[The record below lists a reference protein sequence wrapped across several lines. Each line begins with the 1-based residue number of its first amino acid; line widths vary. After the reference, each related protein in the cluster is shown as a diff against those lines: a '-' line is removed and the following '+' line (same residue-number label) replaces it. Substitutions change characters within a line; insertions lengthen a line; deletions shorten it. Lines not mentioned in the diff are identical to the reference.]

1 MGDFGLCF
9 TRSALWDQAC
19 FRKNWT
25 ADFSLCW
32 KNTSEGRMVKE
43 TEYYEF
49 FGVAPDATDDQIT
62 LAYRKLAKK
71 FHPDKN
77 PEAGDKFKEISNK
90 YNVLSDPE
98 KRKVY
103 DERGEK
109 GVTGEDKD
117 MTDGGEEG
125 GGGCSGCC
133 CGAKAYIEKFGFAA
147 YAAMTGMISDSE
159 GEEESEPEEGDEE
172 EDDDEVQ
179 AVSVNGVNINPMMYA
194 VNPMNG
200 QPMAMG
206 MNGQPMGMNGQPMNI
221 VRPMNGQ
228 PMNVRPMYGNPRP
241 MYGIPRPMTAGA
253 MGVVRPIIV
262 DGRVVGSYVRP
273 VNPNNA
279 QPSNPAN
286 NPSSAASGSP
296 SGEKRKTRW
305 DPDEDEVQDE
315 VLGEAAKRFRKV
327 EAEDVEPKKEK

>member
-1 MGDFGLCF
+1 MG
-9 TRSALWDQAC
+9 RSALWDQAC
-19 FRKNWT
+19 CRQNGT
-25 ADFSLCW
+25 TDFSLCW
-32 KNTSEGRMVKE
+32 RNTSEARMVKE

-159 GEEESEPEEGDEE
+159 GEEESEPEEVDEEEEE

-200 QPMAMG
+200 QPMG

-241 MYGIPRPMTAGA
+241 MYGNPRPMTAGA

-273 VNPNNA
+273 VNPNA
-279 QPSNPAN
+279 QPSNPAS

-305 DPDEDEVQDE
+305 DPDEDKVQDE

-327 EAEDVEPKKEK
+327 EAEEVEESKKEK

>member
-1 MGDFGLCF
+1 M
-9 TRSALWDQAC
+9 
-19 FRKNWT
+19 
-25 ADFSLCW
+25 
-32 KNTSEGRMVKE
+32 
-43 TEYYEF
+43 F
-49 FGVAPDATDDQIT
+49 FA
-62 LAYRKLAKK
+62 
-71 FHPDKN
+71 
-77 PEAGDKFKEISNK
+77 
-90 YNVLSDPE
+90 SDPE

-159 GEEESEPEEGDEE
+159 GEEESEPEEVDEEEEEE

-200 QPMAMG
+200 QPMG

-241 MYGIPRPMTAGA
+241 MYGNPRPMYGNPRPMYGNPRPMTAGA

-273 VNPNNA
+273 VNPNA
-279 QPSNPAN
+279 QPSNPATN

-327 EAEDVEPKKEK
+327 EAEEGEESKKEK

>member
-1 MGDFGLCF
+1 MG
-9 TRSALWDQAC
+9 RSALWDQAC
-19 FRKNWT
+19 CRQNGT
-25 ADFSLCW
+25 TDFSLCW
-32 KNTSEGRMVKE
+32 RNTSEARMVKE

-159 GEEESEPEEGDEE
+159 GEEESEPEEVDDEEEEE

-200 QPMAMG
+200 QPMG
-206 MNGQPMGMNGQPMNI
+206 INGQPMNI

-241 MYGIPRPMTAGA
+241 MYGNPRPMTAGA

-273 VNPNNA
+273 VNPNA
-279 QPSNPAN
+279 QPSNPSN
-286 NPSSAASGSP
+286 NPSSAAFGSP

-327 EAEDVEPKKEK
+327 EAEEGEESKKEK

>member
-1 MGDFGLCF
+1 
-9 TRSALWDQAC
+9 
-19 FRKNWT
+19 
-25 ADFSLCW
+25 
-32 KNTSEGRMVKE
+32 
-43 TEYYEF
+43 
-49 FGVAPDATDDQIT
+49 
-62 LAYRKLAKK
+62 
-71 FHPDKN
+71 
-77 PEAGDKFKEISNK
+77 
-90 YNVLSDPE
+90 
-98 KRKVY
+98 
-103 DERGEK
+103 
-109 GVTGEDKD
+109 
-117 MTDGGEEG
+117 
-125 GGGCSGCC
+125 
-133 CGAKAYIEKFGFAA
+133 
-147 YAAMTGMISDSE
+147 MISDSE
-159 GEEESEPEEGDEE
+159 GEEESEPEEVDEEEEEE

-206 MNGQPMGMNGQPMNI
+206 MNGQPMNI

-241 MYGIPRPMTAGA
+241 MYGNPRPMTAGT

-262 DGRVVGSYVRP
+262 NGRVVGSYVRP
-273 VNPNNA
+273 VNPSNA

-315 VLGEAAKRFRKV
+315 VLGEAAKRFREV
-327 EAEDVEPKKEK
+327 EAEEGESKKEK